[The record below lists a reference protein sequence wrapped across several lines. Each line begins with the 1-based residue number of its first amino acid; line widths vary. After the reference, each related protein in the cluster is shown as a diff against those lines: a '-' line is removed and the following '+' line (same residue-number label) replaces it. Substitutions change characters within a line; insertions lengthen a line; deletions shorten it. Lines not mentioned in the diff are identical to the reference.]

1 MRSEESSVKNS
12 VGRATFVFFAI
23 VSQVFWILLLI
34 KRLNEYS
41 TLISLCTTILTL
53 IVVLW
58 MYNTK
63 MPMGFKLPWI
73 MLILAFPVLG
83 LALYLLLGRS
93 DITKGMRLRIEKID
107 EILDKKLV
115 QDEKILD
122 DLRQSDHSVANQ
134 MAYISKYAKYPVYE
148 NTDVEFY
155 KDASDGFEAQLLELK
170 KAEKFIFIEY
180 HAIEDAVSFG
190 RMKRILAEKVKQG
203 VDVRI
208 LYDDVGSIGF
218 IDSVFVKRM
227 EALGIKCR
235 VFNPLVPVLN
245 MIMNNRDHRKI
256 TVIDGKV
263 GFTGGYNLAD
273 KYFNLENPYGH
284 WKDTGVKLTGDA
296 VRSLT
301 VTFLELWA
309 AMSKEEL
316 EDVTPFFSEIT
327 YKASEKCLVQ
337 PYADSPLDEELVGEN
352 VYMNIVKMAK
362 TYVYFT
368 TPYLIISGELQREL
382 TMAVKRGVDV
392 RIITPGI
399 PDKKA
404 VFEVTRSNYGPLV
417 RAGVRIYE
425 YTPGFIHAKEC
436 ICDDKM
442 AVIGTINLDYRS
454 LYLHFENGVFLY
466 GCKAVQDMKV
476 DYEET
481 MEKSREVTKEYQK
494 LTSAA
499 AAVKRSV
506 LRLFAPLL

>member
-1 MRSEESSVKNS
+1 M
-12 VGRATFVFFAI
+12 
-23 VSQVFWILLLI
+23 
-34 KRLNEYS
+34 
-41 TLISLCTTILTL
+41 
-53 IVVLW
+53 
-58 MYNTK
+58 
-63 MPMGFKLPWI
+63 
-73 MLILAFPVLG
+73 
-83 LALYLLLGRS
+83 
-93 DITKGMRLRIEKID
+93 
-107 EILDKKLV
+107 
-115 QDEKILD
+115 
-122 DLRQSDHSVANQ
+122 
-134 MAYISKYAKYPVYE
+134 
-148 NTDVEFY
+148 
-155 KDASDGFEAQLLELK
+155 
-170 KAEKFIFIEY
+170 
-180 HAIEDAVSFG
+180 
-190 RMKRILAEKVKQG
+190 
-203 VDVRI
+203 
-208 LYDDVGSIGF
+208 
-218 IDSVFVKRM
+218 
-227 EALGIKCR
+227 
-235 VFNPLVPVLN
+235 
-245 MIMNNRDHRKI
+245 
-256 TVIDGKV
+256 
-263 GFTGGYNLAD
+263 
-273 KYFNLENPYGH
+273 
-284 WKDTGVKLTGDA
+284 KLTGDA

-316 EDVTPFFSEIT
+316 EDVTPFFSEST

-362 TYVYFT
+362 SYVYFT
-368 TPYLIISGELQREL
+368 TPYLIISDELQREL